1 MSLCSNILSVPDL
14 THSFFETNPHLLH
27 FSSTCFLTT
36 NHPLFLE
43 SFPIVRLKMLP
54 PTEKV
59 TAILKSPTAEKVST
73 NFLKLNR
80 LSS

>member
-1 MSLCSNILSVPDL
+1 MSLGSNILSVPDL
-14 THSFFETNPHLLH
+14 THSFFETNPHLLY

-43 SFPIVRLKMLP
+43 SFPIVRLKTLP

-59 TAILKSPTAEKVST
+59 TAILKPLPPQK
-73 NFLKLNR
+73 
-80 LSS
+80 